1 VAIYH
6 CTTKPIARSAGR
18 SAVAAAA
25 YRSGSELVDERT
37 GLVHDYTRKGGVVS
51 AELVMPDGGT
61 ADRSQ
66 LWNAAELAEKRKDS
80 RVAREWI
87 VALPAELNAEQRKE
101 LAHAFA
107 GELASRYG
115 VAVDVAIHRPDQEGD
130 QRNHHAH
137 LLTTTRKVSRGA
149 NGIEL
154 GAKTALELGDKDR
167 KKAGIEGRSAHDIEQ
182 LRERWAG
189 LANHALERAG
199 VAERIDHR
207 SLEAQGIDR
216 APTTHLGPVAS
227 EMERRGR
234 ASDRGDVNRGI
245 KAENAERARLGA
257 ELVDLQ
263 AERRKRARGFEI
275 PKAPTAADLPG
286 LEAIWKAE
294 RDKLFRPI
302 QAKAQRIQARA
313 ERMKAAQARKL
324 QAHEQGKPAELGKLR
339 AMIPGAKEAHAA
351 KLRGWDALRKSLHDR
366 WYALVDKAKGWAEF
380 AREGLDMYPS
390 GGEKLAE
397 SRLKAAQ
404 PDLHT
409 ALEKT
414 RKADQEQRRQKA
426 QEQRL
431 EREKKREQAKALGLN
446 KGMQR

>member
-1 VAIYH
+1 MAIYH

-25 YRSGSELVDERT
+25 YRSGSELIDERT

-66 LWNAAELAEKRKDS
+66 LWNAAELAENRKDS

-87 VALPAELNAEQRKE
+87 VALPDELDGEQRKA

-107 GELASRYG
+107 GELVSRYG

-137 LLTTTRKVSRGA
+137 LLTTTRQVSRGA

-182 LRERWAG
+182 LRERWAD

-199 VAERIDHR
+199 HEARIDHR
-207 SLEAQGIDR
+207 SLKAQGIDR

-257 ELVDLQ
+257 ELIDLQ
-263 AERRKRARGFEI
+263 AERQKRARGFDI
-275 PKAPTAADLPG
+275 PKEPTAADRPA
-286 LEAIWKAE
+286 LEATWKAE

-302 QAKAQRIQARA
+302 QEKGQRIQARA
-313 ERMKAAQARKL
+313 ERMRDAQARKL
-324 QAHEQGKPAELGKLR
+324 REHEQGKPGELGVKALL
-339 AMIPGAKEAHAA
+339 PGAKAAHAA
-351 KLRGWDALRKSLHDR
+351 KLQGWEALRKNLHAR
-366 WYALVDKAKGWAEF
+366 WHALMDKAKGWAEF

-390 GGEKLAE
+390 GGQKLAE
-397 SRLKAAQ
+397 SRLVKAQ
-404 PDLHT
+404 PDLHE
-409 ALEKT
+409 ALK
-414 RKADQEQRRQKA
+414 KAREADKEQRRQKA
-426 QEQRL
+426 LEQAL
-431 EREKKREQAKALGLN
+431 ERKQKQRERGRGGLE
-446 KGMQR
+446 R

>member
-25 YRSGSELVDERT
+25 YRSGSELIDERT
-37 GLVHDYTRKGGVVS
+37 GQVHDYTRKAGVADTVM
-51 AELVMPDGGT
+51 VMPEGASAMT
-61 ADRSQ
+61 RNE
-66 LWNAAELAEKRKDS
+66 LWNAAEAAEKRKDA
-80 RVAREWI
+80 RTAREWI
-87 VALPAELNAEQRKE
+87 VALPAELDAEQRKALVTTFAQG
-101 LAHAFA
+101 LA
-107 GELASRYG
+107 GRYG
-115 VAVDVAIHRPDQEGD
+115 VAVDVAIHQPGADGD

-137 LLTTTRKVSRGA
+137 VLCTTRKVGA
-149 NGIEL
+149 QG
-154 GAKTALELGDKDR
+154 LGDKAVLELSD
-167 KKAGIEGRSAHDIEQ
+167 KAR
-182 LRERWAG
+182 RERGMGPAADEVKAVRAFWASIANRALEHAG
-189 LANHALERAG
+189 LD
-199 VAERIDHR
+199 ERIDHR

-263 AERRKRARGFEI
+263 AARRKRARGFEI

-313 ERMKAAQARKL
+313 ERMKDAQVRKM
-324 QAHEQGKPAELGKLR
+324 QAHELGKPAELGKLR

-351 KLRGWDALRKSLHDR
+351 KLQGWDALRKSLHAR
-366 WYALVDKAKGWAEF
+366 WYALMEKAKGWAEF

-390 GGEKLAE
+390 GGEKLAA
-397 SRLKAAQ
+397 SRLEKAQ
-404 PDLHT
+404 PDLRE
-409 ALEKT
+409 ALK
-414 RKADQEQRRQKA
+414 KAREAEIEQRRQKA

-431 EREKKREQAKALGLN
+431 EREKQRERSRGRGGLE
-446 KGMQR
+446 R